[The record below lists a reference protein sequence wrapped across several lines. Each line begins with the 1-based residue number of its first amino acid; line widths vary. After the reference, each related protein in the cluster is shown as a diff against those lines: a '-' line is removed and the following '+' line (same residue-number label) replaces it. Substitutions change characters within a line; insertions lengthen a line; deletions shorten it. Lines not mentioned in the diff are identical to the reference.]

1 MDYIDK
7 QFAKHG
13 YKFISSDRFGTYYEK
28 KDNELNYISE
38 LAIIPKTSG
47 KYII

>member
-1 MDYIDK
+1 MDINLFLQIDLELIMK
-7 QFAKHG
+7 
-13 YKFISSDRFGTYYEK
+13 K

>member
-7 QFAKHG
+7 QFAKRG
-13 YKFISSDRFGTYYEK
+13 YKLVRQNEYGAYYER